1 MKNNVRQKV
10 KLQAASKSRLVVSY
24 GSCVVICNMGIITGL
39 LFPFASD
46 Y

>member
-1 MKNNVRQKV
+1 MKNNVRQKI
-10 KLQAASKSRLVVSY
+10 KSQAASKSRLVMSY
-24 GSCVVICNMGIITGL
+24 GLCVGFCNMGITTGL